1 MNVSLANFDFLSIGI
16 AILAF
21 LEMIALIILFWIH
34 RKNSIHR
41 ITKMEEQIEMLEY
54 KLIST
59 DQEQIENLKK
69 ALQLHLG
76 EIAERMRIN
85 EMNINKLTN
94 QLDALRESFFEDESD
109 EEVLPENDAEE
120 TNDEIRDA

>member
-54 KLIST
+54 KFIST

>member
-16 AILAF
+16 AILAL

-34 RKNSIHR
+34 RKNSINR
-41 ITKMEEQIEMLEY
+41 ITKMEEQIQMLEY

-76 EIAERMRIN
+76 EISERMRIN